1 MRNNLAS
8 DASAGVEVLHRSR
21 EAILVYRTLVHWEV
35 HAVFICTDVDR
46 RCLRCIV
53 GVIPELNEI
62 LELLVTS
69 ENCRCTDVRDAS
81 LDLHFVVSV
90 CVCLSYH
97 ATHECVCGK
106 RVT

>member
-21 EAILVYRTLVHWEV
+21 EAILVHRTFVHWEV
-35 HAVFICTDVDR
+35 DTVFVGADVDR

-53 GVIPELNEI
+53 GVIPKLNEI

-69 ENCRCTDVRDAS
+69 ENCRCTDVGDAS
-81 LDLHFVVSV
+81 LDLHFVVTV
-90 CVCLSYH
+90 CICFSNH
-97 ATHECVCGK
+97 ATHECVGCK
-106 RVT
+106 RIT